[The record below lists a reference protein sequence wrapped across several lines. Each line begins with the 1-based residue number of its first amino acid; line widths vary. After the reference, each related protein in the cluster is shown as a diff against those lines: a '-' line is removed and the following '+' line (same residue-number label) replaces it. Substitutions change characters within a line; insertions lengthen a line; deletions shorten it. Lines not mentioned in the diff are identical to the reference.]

1 MSPGYRN
8 SHVTQEPELD
18 TCDKAQFPAFQAF
31 AEQRIRHRDRR
42 VRPHLQPGIKGGSPR
57 LPIAKVVHVDL
68 TGMDPA
74 VRQVF
79 EATVRAFAMQ
89 MEFNKRFD
97 VRQKRLEEA
106 IESMTERTG
115 RTEEEL
121 AALKARLRRLEMPGE
136 DKET

>member
-1 MSPGYRN
+1 M
-8 SHVTQEPELD
+8 
-18 TCDKAQFPAFQAF
+18 
-31 AEQRIRHRDRR
+31 
-42 VRPHLQPGIKGGSPR
+42 
-57 LPIAKVVHVDL
+57 VHVDL